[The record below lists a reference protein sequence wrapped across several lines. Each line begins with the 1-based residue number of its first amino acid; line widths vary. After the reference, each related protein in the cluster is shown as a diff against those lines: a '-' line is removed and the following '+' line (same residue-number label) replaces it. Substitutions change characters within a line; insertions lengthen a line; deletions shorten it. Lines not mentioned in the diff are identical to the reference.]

1 MTQPNMQELPLSYA
15 QLEWYAEVKY
25 NAGKMTWK
33 AGPFARRSEAEA
45 QAARARK
52 LLNGEARVYREPVT
66 DPLGA

>member
-1 MTQPNMQELPLSYA
+1 MTNDTLQDLPPSYA
-15 QLEWYAEVKY
+15 NLAWHVEVKY

-33 AGPFARRSEAEA
+33 AGPFARRSEAEV